1 MKKLKVKEKMKVDR
15 DFARQVKGTVVS
27 EGWHLTEIENLSLEA
42 FSERLLRTAEKTLKE
57 LERLSVI

>member
-1 MKKLKVKEKMKVDR
+1 LKKLKVKEKMKVDR
-15 DFARQVKGTVVS
+15 DFARQ
-27 EGWHLTEIENLSLEA
+27 GWHLTEIENLSLEA